1 MIVLAGSLAVAV
13 SSARGGEMYAG
24 VAPNTSVG
32 VAGSLLRIS
41 DTDGSAVVVGD
52 PITPGGLSGLTF
64 DSTGRLFGS
73 TRLGG
78 QPPGPSE
85 LVEIDPVSGSLIQSF
100 GEIRD
105 AAGNEVGVSDL
116 AVQPGTDQIFAAGAN
131 NTPCVVGGESAFCI
145 YSIDRTTALAT
156 LVGPLVLDGVLF
168 ANGGLAFTPGGTL
181 YLVESGSAPTLSII
195 DPSDASILNSVPL
208 VFGTGV
214 TYQGVD
220 VSGNPAPLD
229 GLGARPED
237 GALFATGAAGPLAV
251 LTVSLDGEVAFV
263 TEDVGAKPT
272 DIAFPPDICPGGDD
286 SLDGDG
292 DGVPDFCDICLAG
305 DDAVESDGDG
315 VPDACDPCPFDASN
329 DADGDG
335 VCGDVDVCLGGDDTV
350 DADDDTTPDAC
361 DVCPADPENDA
372 DDDGICE
379 SADNC
384 PLIANSGQADL
395 DGDGIGDVCDD
406 DLDADG
412 VLNDLDNCPFDPN
425 PDQGDADGDGIG
437 DACDDT
443 GVDDLDG
450 DGVVDADDACPE
462 TLPGEIVDA
471 VGCSIAQVCPCEHLV
486 GGDKWKNHGAY
497 VSCVART
504 SEDFLE
510 AGLIGEAEKD
520 ATVSAGAASSCGTKV
535 K

>member
-1 MIVLAGSLAVAV
+1 MLVLAGLLAVAAK
-13 SSARGGEMYAG
+13 SARGGEMYAG
-24 VAPNTSVG
+24 VAPTTSPG

-52 PITPGGLSGLTF
+52 PVTPGGFSGLAF
-64 DSTGRLFGS
+64 DSTGRLLGS
-73 TRLGG
+73 TRTGG

-85 LVEIDPVSGSLIQSF
+85 LVEIDPTSGALIQSY

-105 AAGNEVGVSDL
+105 AANRVVGVSDL

-131 NTPCVVGGESAFCI
+131 NTPCVVGSDAAFCI
-145 YSIDRTTALAT
+145 YTIDRTTAVAT
-156 LVGPLVLDGVLF
+156 LVGPLVLDGLLF

-181 YLVESGSAPTLSII
+181 YLVESGSQPTLSII
-195 DPSDASILNSVPL
+195 DPSDASILSSVPL
-208 VFGTGV
+208 VFGNGEIFE
-214 TYQGVD
+214 GDD
-220 VSGNPAPLD
+220 VSGDPAPLD

-251 LTVSLDGEVAFV
+251 LTVALDGKVRFL
-263 TEDVGAKPT
+263 TESVGAKPT

-286 SLDGDG
+286 TIDGDG

-305 DDAVESDGDG
+305 DDAVESDGDA

-335 VCGDVDVCLGGDDTV
+335 VCGDVDVCEGADDTV
-350 DADDDTTPDAC
+350 DTDNDATPDAC

-384 PLIANSGQADL
+384 PVIENSDQADL
-395 DGDGIGDVCDD
+395 DGDGIGDACDD

-412 VLNDLDNCPFDPN
+412 VVNDVDNCPTDPN
-425 PDQGDADGDGIG
+425 QDQADADGDGIG
-437 DACDDT
+437 DACDEL
-443 GVDDLDG
+443 GGDDLDG
-450 DGVVDADDACPE
+450 DGVVDADDQCPA

-471 VGCSIAQVCPCEHLV
+471 SGCSIAQVCPCEHPF

-497 VSCVART
+497 VSCVAQT

-510 AGLIGEAEKD
+510 AGLISEAEKD
-520 ATVSAGAASSCGTKV
+520 AAVSAGAASSCGVKV